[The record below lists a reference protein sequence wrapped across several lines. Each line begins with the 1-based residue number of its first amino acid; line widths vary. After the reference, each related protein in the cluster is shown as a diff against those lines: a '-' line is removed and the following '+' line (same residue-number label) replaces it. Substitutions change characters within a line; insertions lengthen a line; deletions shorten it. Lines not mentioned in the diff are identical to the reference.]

1 MKRVG
6 YIYDDIYLKHDW
18 EDHPEHKGRLLS
30 IQEHVQKSGIADK
43 LIPIKPRR
51 ATAEEV
57 ALNHDPAYIQEIH
70 DFCKSGG
77 GFLDPD
83 TYAVPETYDVA
94 LYAVGGVLEGIDR
107 ILKGEVDRVF
117 CAVRPPGHHA
127 EYAKAMGFCIFNNVA
142 IGAHYLRK
150 VKKLN
155 RVFIIDFDAHHG
167 NGTQRSFYQDN
178 TVFYFSTHQYP
189 FYPGTG
195 SADEQGVGEGY
206 GYTVNVPM
214 SAGAGDYEYKPF
226 YEQLLPELMERFKPE
241 FVLVSAGYDLH
252 ADDPLTYLN
261 VTNEGVRNIVKN
273 ILKTADRLEA
283 PVLFA
288 LEGGYNLRALGE
300 CAVITLE
307 EMLKDEQV

>member
-1 MKRVG
+1 MKKVG
-6 YIYDDIYLKHDW
+6 FVYDDVYLKHDW
-18 EDHPEHKGRLLS
+18 PEHPENKNRLLS
-30 IQEHVQKSGIADK
+30 ILEHLEKSDIK
-43 LIPIKPRR
+43 KELVEVKPRR
-51 ATAEEV
+51 ARVEEV
-57 ALNHDPAYIQEIH
+57 ALNHDPVYIQEVH

-77 GFLDPD
+77 GYLDPD
-83 TYAVPETYDVA
+83 TYATPDSYDVA

-107 ILKGEVDRVF
+107 ILKGELDGVF

-150 VKKLN
+150 VKGIN

-167 NGTQRSFYQDN
+167 NGTQKSFYEDD
-178 TVFYFSTHQYP
+178 TVFYFSTHEYP

-195 SADEQGVGEGY
+195 SEDEKGSGKGY
-206 GYTVNVPM
+206 GYTYNVPM
-214 SAGAGDYEYKPF
+214 SAGSGDEEYIPVYEK
-226 YEQLLPELMERFKPE
+226 LLPELMKKFSPD

-252 ADDPLTYLN
+252 RDDPLTYLN
-261 VTNEGVRNIVKN
+261 VTNEGVRRIVRS
-273 ILKTADRLEA
+273 IIKTSEELGS

-300 CAVITLE
+300 CVVITLE
-307 EMLKDEQV
+307 EMLR